1 MVILAAGCFDII
13 RRDFQLGLGG
23 RTSGAGKLLKLVLWV
38 VRKLREISNSICFW
52 VDCGNGVVSS
62 MFSTCY
68 TIKAQSTSQR
78 LSLHL
83 LEGKTREDV
92 E

>member
-1 MVILAAGCFDII
+1 MDF
-13 RRDFQLGLGG
+13 RRWGIAEVGFVGG
-23 RTSGAGKLLKLVLWV
+23 KEVEI
-38 VRKLREISNSICFW
+38 VRGVSNSIRFW

-62 MFSTCY
+62 MFSTYY

-83 LEGKTREDV
+83 LEGKTREDS